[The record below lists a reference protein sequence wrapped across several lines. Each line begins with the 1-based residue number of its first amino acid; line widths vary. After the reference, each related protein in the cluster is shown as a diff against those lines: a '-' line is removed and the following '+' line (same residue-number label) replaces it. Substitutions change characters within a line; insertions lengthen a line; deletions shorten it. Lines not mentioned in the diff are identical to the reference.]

1 MCAENEGAAT
11 PARVFAASSASCNCA
26 EKCNPCGCEM
36 QPVKTPVKTPAK
48 TSWSGLESFHRTPE
62 QIKQDDEAAALWKTN
77 NLCAGCGKCV
87 SGSFTRYSHDK
98 MSKRGPVWCDR
109 CSQRIEVQR

>member
-1 MCAENEGAAT
+1 MRAENEGAAT
-11 PARVFAASSASCNCA
+11 PARVFAASSASCNCD
-26 EKCNPCGCEM
+26 EKCNPCRCEM
-36 QPVKTPVKTPAK
+36 QTAKTQAK

-62 QIKQDDEAAALWKTN
+62 QIQRDDEEAALWKVN

-87 SGSFTRYSHDK
+87 SDSFTRYSNDK